1 MISQK
6 SAGKP
11 LPLRRLAELEDNES
25 LSEDL
30 LFANVMQDY
39 YQGDKLLAFQNLQLW
54 AMGDS
59 TDKKGKYYGMLLNT
73 FLKKETLR
81 TSDNIANFTTIPE
94 AEKALKQHPL
104 NEAVVEKAVQLYNQ
118 NKQTQKAYE
127 ILLRAI
133 SWRKDSPKLYE
144 LYISQAQ
151 AIGMKDYAADGLEV
165 LRKLSPT
172 DYQRF
177 LPTYQAKQQSIEKAG
192 AGFQ

>member
-1 MISQK
+1 M
-6 SAGKP
+6 
-11 LPLRRLAELEDNES
+11 
-25 LSEDL
+25 
-30 LFANVMQDY
+30 
-39 YQGDKLLAFQNLQLW
+39 
-54 AMGDS
+54 
-59 TDKKGKYYGMLLNT
+59 
-73 FLKKETLR
+73 
-81 TSDNIANFTTIPE
+81 
-94 AEKALKQHPL
+94 
-104 NEAVVEKAVQLYNQ
+104 
-118 NKQTQKAYE
+118 AYE

-151 AIGMKDYAADGLEV
+151 TIGMKDYAADGLEI